1 MIMNKFKYI
10 ALLLLSLSLGKITYA
25 QENAVEI
32 AKVALEDKSYKKALK
47 NAMDATEHPE
57 TSRTPEPFYLVAAT
71 LLALSDDPF
80 YVEKH
85 PETIDEAM
93 KYASKG
99 MSKDKGMK
107 SYPDYEAYLFQL
119 VKKNN
124 IEADGFYKIN
134 KISKAFKAYEESFKL
149 IGDTSALLWMGKLQ
163 LVSGDTALAESNY
176 LMVMNWYYESFM
188 ANKNNTGFDQLPYVY
203 FADKYWNKGKYDS
216 ANYYIELGRT
226 IFGATNQLDF
236 YQQKI
241 AWEQINNMPPSS
253 MMLEVIQKALKY
265 FPTDTS
271 FIKKENALFIYL
283 IRNSIA
289 SKDSLN
295 TEKLLLNFANTKIQ
309 RNNDKQKS
317 TFEKID
323 EFVEEKVENVYWLLS
338 NYYFKYAHND
348 AAGYIAK
355 KYISITANS
364 NKQIDLENRWVV
376 ILDHAN
382 KTKSLAYTQ
391 LLIETALNDFPN
403 SKGIKDIRRT
413 ITIANLNKEL
423 SLQDKGALR
432 KLIASQADLKTN
444 AEVQKVNKTLVT
456 SYVDDLIKDKQYKIA
471 KDVIKIE
478 QAKDTANPIWNRQL
492 IYLAKEDFYYNYYE
506 TRTRPDTVAGMI
518 TNDFKWNGNTARCN
532 EGTVDNAIQLKV
544 QNRINYF
551 RRNAGVP
558 DIYLDPQYNEWC
570 QKAAFM
576 MEVNRKLDHDPKRNW
591 MCYSIDGATAAR
603 YSLLIQN
610 SNTTYA
616 VTSFVADNN
625 NVSLGNRRWM
635 LYQNGKVFGHGSTDN
650 YCSIWALDDSGS
662 IDTSMYKNQFVAW
675 PPEGY
680 SPKIVVFKNWSF
692 SIYRDLKGATVSM
705 TEKGKPVALKQ
716 HPLVEGYGMPSLVWT
731 PEITLDKNED
741 REFEV
746 TIKLLDGRMYKYKV
760 VAMDFDPVGY

>member
-1 MIMNKFKYI
+1 MNKMRYLVLI
-10 ALLLLSLSLGKITYA
+10 ILAVYWGKIAHA
-25 QENAVEI
+25 QERAVEI

-47 NAMDATEHPE
+47 NALDATENSE
-57 TSRTPEPFYLVAAT
+57 TSRTPDPYYLVAAAY
-71 LLALSDDPF
+71 LELAKDEYYL
-80 YVEKH
+80 EKN
-85 PETIDEAM
+85 PETIKEAM

-99 MSKDKGMK
+99 VSKDKGNK
-107 SYPDYEAYLFQL
+107 VFDEYREYLVQL

-124 IEADGFYKIN
+124 AEADAYFKIN
-134 KISKAFKAYEESFKL
+134 KISKSIKAYQESFQL
-149 IGDTSALLWMGKLQ
+149 IGDTNALFWMGKLQ
-163 LVSGDTALAESNY
+163 LVSEDTASGESDY
-176 LMVMNWYYESFM
+176 LILMNWYYESYM
-188 ANKNNTGFDQLPYVY
+188 KNGNNDGFHQEPYVY
-203 FADKYWNKGKYDS
+203 FADKYWNKSKYDS
-216 ANYYIELGRT
+216 ANYFIDLGRT
-226 IFGATNQLDF
+226 IFGATNKLDF

-253 MMLEVIQKALKY
+253 MMLDVIQKTMKY

-271 FIKKENALFIYL
+271 FIKKENALYIFL
-283 IRNSIA
+283 IRNSIE

-295 TEKLLLNFANTKIQ
+295 TEKLLLSFANSKIQ
-309 RNNDKQKS
+309 RNNDKQKA

-323 EFVEEKVENVYWLLS
+323 EFVEEKIENVYWLLS
-338 NYYFKYAHND
+338 NYYFNFGHKE
-348 AAGYIAK
+348 AAASIAK
-355 KYISITANS
+355 KYISITTNS
-364 NKQIDLENRWVV
+364 NKSADLENRWVI
-376 ILDHAN
+376 ILDYAN

-391 LLIETALNDFPN
+391 LLIETAIASFPK
-403 SKGIKDIRRT
+403 SKSIQDVRRT
-413 ITIANLNKEL
+413 ITMANLNKEL

-432 KLIASQADLKTN
+432 QLINNQPDLKAN
-444 AEVQKVNKTLVT
+444 AEVQKVNNNLVNT
-456 SYVDDLIKDKQYKIA
+456 YIDELILDKQYKLA
-471 KDVIKIE
+471 KQIIKSE
-478 QAKDTANPIWNRQL
+478 QSKDSANPIWNRKYL
-492 IYLAKEDFYYNYYE
+492 YLAKEDFFYNYYE
-506 TRTRPDTVAGMI
+506 TRTRPDTFAGMI
-518 TNDFKWNGNTARCN
+518 TNDFRWNGNTARCN
-532 EGTVDNAIQLKV
+532 EGTIGNEIQTKV

-558 DIYLDPQYNEWC
+558 DIYLDAQYNEWC

-576 MEVNRKLDHDPKRNW
+576 METNRKLDHEPKKNW
-591 MCYSIDGATAAR
+591 MCYTEEGATAAK

-635 LYQNGKVFGHGSTDN
+635 LFQNGKVFGHGSTDN

-662 IDTSMYKNQFVAW
+662 TDTSMYKNQFVAW

-680 SPKIVVFKNWSF
+680 TPKIVVFKNWSF
-692 SIYRDLKGATVSM
+692 SIYRDLKGATVTM

-746 TIKLLDGRMYKYKV
+746 SIKLLDGRLYKYKV
-760 VAMDFDPVGY
+760 IAMEFDPIGY

>member
-1 MIMNKFKYI
+1 MNKLRYLV
-10 ALLLLSLSLGKITYA
+10 LLLLALCWGKFSKA
-25 QENAVEI
+25 QEQAVEI
-32 AKVALEDKSYKKALK
+32 AKVALEDESFKKALK
-47 NAMDATEHPE
+47 NALDATENPE
-57 TSRTPEPFYLVAAT
+57 TSRTPEPYYLVAAAY
-71 LLALSDDPF
+71 LELSKDAF
-80 YVEKH
+80 YLEKN
-85 PETIDEAM
+85 PETIKEAM
-93 KYASKG
+93 KYAAKG
-99 MSKDKGMK
+99 MSKDKGNK
-107 SYPDYEAYLFQL
+107 VFEEYQEYLIQL

-124 IEADGFYKIN
+124 DEANSYYKIN
-134 KISKAFKAYEESFKL
+134 KISKSFKAYEESFQL
-149 IGDTSALLWMGKLQ
+149 IGDTNALFWMSKLQ
-163 LVSGDTALAESNY
+163 LVSEDTVGGESNY
-176 LMVMNWYYESFM
+176 LILMNWYYESYM
-188 ANKNNTGFDQLPYVY
+188 LHQNNSGFNQEPYVY

-216 ANYYIELGRT
+216 ANYFIEQGRT

-253 MMLEVIQKALKY
+253 MMLEVIQKSLKY

-271 FIKKENALFIYL
+271 FIKKENALYIFL

-289 SKDSLN
+289 NKDSLN
-295 TEKLLLNFANTKIQ
+295 TEKLLLSFATSKIQ

-317 TFEKID
+317 VFEKID
-323 EFVEEKVENVYWLLS
+323 EFVEEKIENVYWLLS
-338 NYYFKYAHND
+338 NYYFNFGHKE
-348 AAGYIAK
+348 AAAFIAK
-355 KYISITANS
+355 KYITITANS
-364 NKQIDLENRWVV
+364 KNSTDLENRWVV
-376 ILDHAN
+376 ILDYSN

-391 LLIETALNDFPN
+391 LLIETADASFPK
-403 SKGIKDIRRT
+403 SKSIQDVRRT

-423 SLQDKGALR
+423 SLQDKGALMQ
-432 KLIASQADLKTN
+432 LIANQPDLKSN
-444 AEVQKVNKTLVT
+444 AEVQKVNKNLVPT
-456 SYVDDLIKDKQYKIA
+456 YIDELIRDKQYKTA
-471 KDVIKIE
+471 KQIIKTE
-478 QAKDTANPIWNRQL
+478 QAKDSTNPIWTRKL
-492 IYLAKEDFYYNYYE
+492 IYLAKEDFFYNYYE
-506 TRTRPDTVAGMI
+506 TRTRPDTFAGTI
-518 TNDFKWNGNTARCN
+518 SNGFTWNGNTARCN
-532 EGTVDNAIQLKV
+532 AGTVDNDVQTKV

-558 DIYLDPQYNEWC
+558 DIYLDAQYNEWC

-576 MEVNRKLDHDPKRNW
+576 METNRKLDHEPKTNW
-591 MCYSIDGATAAR
+591 MCYSQEGATAAR

-635 LYQNGKVFGHGSTDN
+635 LFQNGKVFGHGSTDN

-662 IDTSMYKNQFVAW
+662 TDTSMYKNQFVAW

-680 SPKIVVFKNWSF
+680 TPKIVVFKNWSF
-692 SIYRDLKGATVSM
+692 SIYRDLKGATVTM

-746 TIKLLDGRMYKYKV
+746 SIKLLDGRLYKYKV
-760 VAMDFDPVGY
+760 TAMEFDPIGY